1 MKKLEFIQNVVTIG
15 KENDLK
21 LTQDIANRMLD
32 VVEAAI
38 DDVILSGEHV
48 TVMGMKFDSKVQ
60 KGRTGTINIGN
71 RKGETY
77 STPDRIVPSVKFLGS
92 KKESLSREAK

>member
-1 MKKLEFIQNVVTIG
+1 MKKLEFIQNVVAIG

-48 TVMGMKFDSKVQ
+48 TVMGMKFESKVQ

>member
-1 MKKLEFIQNVVTIG
+1 MKKLEFIQNVVAIG

>member
-1 MKKLEFIQNVVTIG
+1 MKKLEFIQNVVALG
-15 KENDLK
+15 KENNLK
-21 LTQDIANRMLD
+21 LTQDTANKVLD

-38 DDVILSGEHV
+38 EDVIVSGEHV
-48 TVMGMKFDSKVQ
+48 TVMGMKFESKVQ

>member
-1 MKKLEFIQNVVTIG
+1 MKKLEFIQNVVALG
-15 KENDLK
+15 KENNLK
-21 LTQDIANRMLD
+21 LTQDTANKVLD

-38 DDVILSGEHV
+38 EDVIVSGEHV
-48 TVMGMKFDSKVQ
+48 TVMGMKFESKVQ

-77 STPDRIVPSVKFLGS
+77 ATKPGYP
-92 KKESLSREAK
+92 

>member
-1 MKKLEFIQNVVTIG
+1 MKKLEFIQNVVAIG

-48 TVMGMKFDSKVQ
+48 TVMGMKFESKVQ
-60 KGRTGTINIGN
+60 NKH
-71 RKGETY
+71 
-77 STPDRIVPSVKFLGS
+77 
-92 KKESLSREAK
+92 

>member
-1 MKKLEFIQNVVTIG
+1 MKKLEFIQNVVAIG

-48 TVMGMKFDSKVQ
+48 AVMGMKFESKVQ

>member
-48 TVMGMKFDSKVQ
+48 TVMGMKFESKVQ